1 MVKTTYIPN
10 MIRIPTH
17 RVNFSHQGLGFRE
30 RTQNC
35 QWSRRKVRRGEV
47 RKKERKKE
55 KRRRKRKGG
64 AALFCSEVTLKLID
78 VTHS

>member
-17 RVNFSHQGLGFRE
+17 RVDFSHQGLGFRE

-35 QWSRRKVRRGEV
+35 QWNRRKVRRGEV
-47 RKKERKKE
+47 RKKERK
-55 KRRRKRKGG
+55 RGRKRKGG
-64 AALFCSEVTLKLID
+64 AALFCSEVKLKLID